1 MKQGTTPTL
10 PIKIKVPFEN
20 VKRVEFI
27 FKKNISKNSDILLYR
42 VFEGNIPVE
51 EPIAED
57 HFIVK
62 LALSDKETMRLSVGD
77 IYMDTRVTMLDGN
90 IPETKIV
97 KINISETLFEEA
109 Y

>member
-51 EPIAED
+51 EPTAED

>member
-42 VFEGNIPVE
+42 VFEGNIPIE
-51 EPIAED
+51 ESAAD
-57 HFIVK
+57 SFIVK

>member
-51 EPIAED
+51 EPAAD
-57 HFIVK
+57 DYFIVK

>member
-51 EPIAED
+51 EPAADD